1 MLISFM
7 LVVQSYSFA
16 WEMLLTPVF
25 HTNRTRIAVQGISLL
40 FLLMAVVFQ
49 PLYIYHLLG
58 LACTVDYV
66 AAKCLLVLAR
76 AKRWP
81 DRDKTSQPG
90 IRTECF
96 PDLLWLYFSQLP
108 YLDLCYWQR
117 KFKKGAV
124 SRICFFPS
132 FTLAESTFNISGAS
146 YTCESYCSHCGWCW
160 CVTCTPA
167 VWGGVWR
174 TGEAWKSY
182 FHKVTPWLQ
191 SWVQHKYVLYSW
203 YCHSGALSKWL
214 FFPTSCICLRERG
227 GRCVSENNLCILY
240 RNVYM

>member
-1 MLISFM
+1 MIPAYNAFTLKISKLNYYFKKNYAARMLISFM

-124 SRICFFPS
+124 SRISFFPS

-146 YTCESYCSHCGWCW
+146 YTCESYCSHCGWC
-160 CVTCTPA
+160 
-167 VWGGVWR
+167 
-174 TGEAWKSY
+174 
-182 FHKVTPWLQ
+182 
-191 SWVQHKYVLYSW
+191 
-203 YCHSGALSKWL
+203 
-214 FFPTSCICLRERG
+214 
-227 GRCVSENNLCILY
+227 
-240 RNVYM
+240 